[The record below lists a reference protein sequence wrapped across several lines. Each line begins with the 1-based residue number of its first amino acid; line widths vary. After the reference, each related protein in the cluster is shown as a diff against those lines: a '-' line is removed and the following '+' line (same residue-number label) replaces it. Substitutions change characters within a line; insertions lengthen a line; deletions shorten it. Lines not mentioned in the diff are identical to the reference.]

1 MYILDTN
8 TLIYF
13 FKGLGNVA
21 ENLLAISPQEI
32 GLPAI
37 VLFELEYGIKKS
49 KSPDTRIKQLGEICS
64 FITVLSF
71 TAMEAKMAAGLRMH
85 LEKKGSPIG
94 HYDIL
99 IAATALVHQ
108 GTLITNN
115 VKEFERVPQLKIE
128 NWF

>member
-1 MYILDTN
+1 MYVLDTN

-21 ENLLAISPQEI
+21 ENLFAVSPQEI
-32 GLPAI
+32 GVPAI

-49 KSPDTRIKQLGEICS
+49 ASPNKRIKQLDEICS
-64 FITVLSF
+64 LITVLSF
-71 TAMEAKMAAGLRMH
+71 TAMEAKLAAGIRAH
-85 LEKKGSPIG
+85 LEKKGLPIG
-94 HYDIL
+94 HYDNL
-99 IAATALVHQ
+99 IAATALSHQ

-115 VKEFERVPQLKIE
+115 VNEFKRVPQLKIE

>member
-1 MYILDTN
+1 MYVLDTN

-21 ENLLAISPQEI
+21 ENLFAVSPQEI
-32 GLPAI
+32 GVPAI

-49 KSPDTRIKQLGEICS
+49 TSPDKRIRQLDEICS
-64 FITVLSF
+64 LITVLPF
-71 TAMEAKMAAGLRMH
+71 TAMEAKMAAGVRAH
-85 LEKKGSPIG
+85 LEKKGLPIG

-99 IAATALVHQ
+99 IAAMALARQ

-115 VKEFERVPQLKIE
+115 VKEFERVPQLKID

>member
-13 FKGLGNVA
+13 FKGMGEVA
-21 ENLLAISPQEI
+21 NNIFATPPQEI

-49 KSPDTRIKQLGEICS
+49 TSPDKRIKQLDEICAL
-64 FITVLSF
+64 ITVLSF
-71 TAMEAKMAAGLRMH
+71 TASEAKLAARIRAD
-85 LEKKGSPIG
+85 LEKKGTPIG
-94 HYDIL
+94 HYDLL
-99 IAATALVHQ
+99 IAATALSHQ

-115 VKEFERVPQLKIE
+115 VKEFERLPQLKIE

>member
-21 ENLLAISPQEI
+21 ENLLAVSPQEI
-32 GLPAI
+32 GVPAI

-49 KSPDTRIKQLGEICS
+49 TSPNKRIKQLDEICS
-64 FITVLSF
+64 LITVLSF
-71 TAMEAKMAAGLRMH
+71 TAMEAKLAAGIRAH
-85 LEKKGSPIG
+85 LEKKGLPIG
-94 HYDIL
+94 HYDNL
-99 IAATALVHQ
+99 IAATTLSHQ

-115 VKEFERVPQLKIE
+115 VKEFKRVPQLKIE